1 MTSVLMNPPFS
12 AEWEPDERFKAFG
25 IAPKKKADYAFLM
38 HGYEQLSDKGKMAI
52 ILPHGVLFRGN
63 SEGKIRKNLL
73 KQGAVD
79 AVIGLPAKIFNGTD
93 IPTVVLILRKERDD
107 KDILFIDAS
116 NEFTKGKNHN
126 YLEDQHLNKIIE
138 AYQSRKDID
147 KFSHLAS
154 YEEIIENDYNLNIPR
169 FVDTFEEEE
178 PISLY
183 QTAKDIQEI
192 DKQIESSEKE
202 LFEMLNELVTDDEDA
217 KQGIEMFKKLLGG

>member
-12 AEWEPDERFKAFG
+12 AEWEPDERFEDFG
-25 IAPKKKADYAFLM
+25 IAPKKKADYAFLL
-38 HGYEQLSDKGKMAI
+38 HGYQQLSSDGKMAI

-63 SEGKIRKNLL
+63 AEGKIRKKLIEY
-73 KQGAVD
+73 GAIE
-79 AVIGLPAKIFNGTD
+79 AVIGLPAKVFNGTD

-116 NEFTKGKNHN
+116 NEFTKGKNLN
-126 YLEDQHLNKIIE
+126 YLEDQHINKIIE

-147 KFSHLAS
+147 KFSHLTS
-154 YEEIIENDYNLNIPR
+154 YKEIMENDYNLNIPR

-183 QTAKDIQEI
+183 QTAKEIKEI
-192 DKQIESSEKE
+192 DEQIESSEKE
-202 LFEMLNELVTDDEDA
+202 LFEMLGELVTDDKDA
-217 KQGIEMFKKLLGG
+217 KNGIEELRTLLGG